1 LKRKERS
8 KEVDANELIHERAS
22 ICNVLT
28 NLVYGAEHLKMDLA
42 EVTRETSGT
51 AERLRAV
58 IGVLR
63 GE

>member
-1 LKRKERS
+1 
-8 KEVDANELIHERAS
+8 VDANELIHELAS

-28 NLVYGAEHLKMDLA
+28 NLVYGAKHLKMDLA
-42 EVTRETSGT
+42 EVTKETSGT

-58 IGVLR
+58 IGALR